1 MLKGK
6 QRMKD
11 DPSEMPGISNLCD
24 QDNWKKQGTLG
35 KKKLVYRNDNKLLY
49 NYVVC
54 DMAHPKAY
62 KAREHKAQNFPL
74 VSTSEMG
81 YYNVI

>member
-1 MLKGK
+1 M
-6 QRMKD
+6 RD
-11 DPSEMPGISNLCD
+11 DLSKMPGISNLCD
-24 QDNWKKQGTLG
+24 QDSWKKRENSR
-35 KKKLVYRNDNKLLY
+35 KKKMLVYGNDNKLLY

-62 KAREHKAQNFPL
+62 TAREQKGQNFPL
-74 VSTSEMG
+74 VSTRETG

>member
-1 MLKGK
+1 M
-6 QRMKD
+6 
-11 DPSEMPGISNLCD
+11 ISVKC
-24 QDNWKKQGTLG
+24 QEFPIFVIRIAG
-35 KKKLVYRNDNKLLY
+35 KKERTLEKKKMLVYGNDNKLLY

-62 KAREHKAQNFPL
+62 TAREQKGQNFPL
-74 VSTSEMG
+74 VSTRETG